1 MWSTQDIHFY
11 SLSKLSLKS
20 RITGLTKKENSIST
34 ALFSSHYKDTITGL
48 LNGEVKVWRL
58 PVSALYHHREI
69 LIHNFS
75 YHSREIEQIVQADD
89 YKTIITTG
97 LDLYVCFLSL

>member
-34 ALFSSHYKDTITGL
+34 ALFSSHYKYTITGL

-97 LDLYVCFLSL
+97 LDLYVCFLSI